1 MIPPWLS
8 IYLHPLYLDESHLVR
23 VDKLNLPKPGH
34 KCWVSKQDL
43 TLEMEIVTKKHD
55 TPELCTRPQGILGK
69 AQIWSA

>member
-1 MIPPWLS
+1 MLPPWLS

-34 KCWVSKQDL
+34 ECWESKQDL
-43 TLEMEIVTKKHD
+43 TLGMVTKKHD
-55 TPELCTRPQGILGK
+55 TPELCTRQRGIPEM